1 MKQRVL
7 WIIWAV
13 LYGICAGLGFVANPT
28 DAQAVA
34 MTILSMLF
42 FVPGFLLLVDS
53 LRTQDKKAL
62 SLVRLVSIL
71 SLSLTCAAFIA
82 NLASVTASDAA
93 GNVLYAVLLLVS
105 APMASMGYELAS
117 LFLWACLLIASVVF
131 RKKITN

>member
-1 MKQRVL
+1 MKQRIL

-34 MTILSMLF
+34 MTILSVLF

-53 LRTQDKKAL
+53 VRAQDKKTL
-62 SLVRLVSIL
+62 SLIRWVSIA
-71 SLSLTCAAFIA
+71 SLSLTCVTFIA
-82 NLASVTASDAA
+82 NLASATASDAA

-105 APMASMGYELAS
+105 APMVSMGYALAS

-131 RKKITN
+131 RKKLTN